1 MSARPTP
8 LLTAFGFGSER
19 IGSGQEKARHWSQ
32 RIVVLLTFALPVAV
46 CLYLGNIEPLATL
59 GSVEFTQPDVIV
71 ILLFLVA
78 LIHSL
83 KRGFHWLPKQIA
95 LPLGLFFSATLLSA
109 CFAQDKLRGFA
120 AVIQMFEFVA
130 LIWAV
135 SLVTSSKKCLAVIHF
150 LLAVFIFESLVAIF
164 QFVTGDPLP
173 RGTFLVHQTYSM
185 FMGAGAAVSFALFS
199 STASRTAK
207 LAYFCIM
214 LVLLFGA
221 LVGQERAPWL
231 CFILS
236 GLGIIYLAGKQRR
249 KLFIGF
255 VCAVIVAATL
265 VLTIPDLRDQ
275 TMSRLAEAQNDS
287 EQKNSLLSRLA
298 IWGVAL
304 HLFQMHPILGV
315 GPKNFIDYVPSFLS
329 TQEMMGEDTIDP
341 HNAWVGILAEGG
353 LLGFVAYAYLIYTI
367 LRLGVRKVREPDF
380 ENVKPIVFAYLAY
393 HFFWFGMSLQYFMK
407 ANGHLHFMMIG
418 LLLGVQR
425 GFDLKTSSQIREA

>member
-1 MSARPTP
+1 MV
-8 LLTAFGFGSER
+8 L
-19 IGSGQEKARHWSQ
+19 
-32 RIVVLLTFALPVAV
+32 LLTFALPVAV
-46 CLYLGNIEPLATL
+46 CLYLGNIEPLTTI

-83 KRGFHWLPKQIA
+83 RQGFHWLPKQIA
-95 LPLGLFFSATLLSA
+95 LPLGLFFLATLLSA

-130 LIWAV
+130 LMWAI
-135 SLVTSSKKCLAVIHF
+135 SLVTSFKRCLSVIHF
-150 LLAVFIFESLVAIF
+150 LLAVFIFESLVSIF

-199 STASRTAK
+199 SASSRTAK
-207 LAYFCIM
+207 LAYFCFM

-231 CFILS
+231 CFILA
-236 GLGIIYLAGKQRR
+236 GLGVIYLSGKQRR

-255 VCAVIVAATL
+255 VCAMIIAATL

-353 LLGFVAYAYLIYTI
+353 LLGFISYAYLSYAI
-367 LRLGVRKVREPDF
+367 LRLGIGKLRDPVF
-380 ENVKPIVFAYLAY
+380 ENAKPIVLAYVAY
-393 HFFWFGMSLQYFMK
+393 HFFWFAMSYQYFMK
-407 ANGHLHFMMIG
+407 ANGHIHFMMIG
-418 LLLGVQR
+418 VLLGVQK
-425 GFDLKTSSQIREA
+425 GVNQENLSSEGSDIAIVPPPINRQAE